1 MKKFKNYCIIKKKQ
15 DTALIG
21 IIENG
26 KIATTQEVSIGGGAF
41 ILNNKLFY
49 INDFM

>member
-1 MKKFKNYCIIKKKQ
+1 MKQYKNYCLISKNQ

-21 IIENG
+21 ILENG
-26 KIATTQEVSIGGGAF
+26 KIVTTQEVSIGGGAF
-41 ILNNKLFY
+41 ILNNQLFY